1 MPATA
6 IQPEAQPAS
15 TTRKSVP
22 PPFAELG
29 AWMDAHSYLCLA
41 LLVAILVLV
50 QLGLSLRIP
59 LWHDEV
65 FTWSIAQAPSIHD
78 LMRLIRTIDLNPPL
92 SYLITRGSYH
102 LFGVGTLQTRLP
114 EVAGFALAM
123 TCLFLFVRRRAGN
136 SFGILAAAILLAG
149 KASEPAIDGRPYG
162 FLFGFGA
169 LALVAW
175 QASVIA
181 QDRGDSG
188 LSSDLLLGA
197 SLAAALLTH
206 VFGVFFWFAIA
217 TAEFVHIVQ
226 SRRISAPRIA
236 ALLLPLAAT
245 VFYIPIFHTH
255 DAGYFPAAFQAHPLR
270 ILDFYYDR
278 LHRELFCLATG
289 LALLAAIG
297 GRAWVR
303 PSRQRI
309 FTLPE
314 WVAVAALALVPIPLI
329 LRLALQHASFYFRYG
344 DIATLGLSIAI
355 AALACALTSRSSTA
369 AALLAFVFLAG
380 ANRIQYAIKF
390 ALQANIFRHAE
401 PAIIPFHPETLTQPG
416 LPIVVNS
423 GIVFIEMN
431 NHEPAA
437 TLDRTFYLTGGPIA
451 IHYSHANIFESIPD
465 EIAAFHLKGHTQ
477 PYHDFV
483 AQHPHFYLLASDHD
497 FPEDWLLRKL
507 KDDGAQMRLL
517 GHLPNSYRDHNLYDV
532 VFPSHN

>member
-1 MPATA
+1 MPAA
-6 IQPEAQPAS
+6 ALQSEPKGAS
-15 TTRKSVP
+15 TTRKSA

-29 AWMDAHSYLCLA
+29 SWVDAHSAFCLVI
-41 LLVAILVLV
+41 LVAILVLV

-65 FTWSIAQAPSIHD
+65 FTWCIAQAPSIHN
-78 LMRLIRTIDLNPPL
+78 LMHLIRTIDLNPPL
-92 SYLITRGSYH
+92 SYLITRASYH

-123 TCLFLFVRRRAGN
+123 VCLFVFVRRRAGN

-175 QASVIA
+175 QASTIA
-181 QDRGDSG
+181 QDRGDSSP
-188 LSSDLLLGA
+188 SSDLLLGA
-197 SLAAALLTH
+197 SLTAALLTH
-206 VFGVFFWFAIA
+206 VFGVFFWFAIFA
-217 TAEFVHIVQ
+217 AELTHALQV
-226 SRRISAPRIA
+226 RRISITRVA

-245 VFYIPIFHTH
+245 VFYIPIFRTH
-255 DAGYFPAAFQAHPLR
+255 DAGYFPPAFQAHPLR

-278 LHRELFCLATG
+278 TSREFLCLAIG
-289 LALLAAIG
+289 IALLAAIG
-297 GRAWVR
+297 GKVWIR

-309 FTLPE
+309 FTTPE
-314 WVAVAALALVPIPLI
+314 WVAIAAIALVPIPLI

-344 DIATLGLSIAI
+344 DVATLGLSIAF
-355 AALACALTSRSSTA
+355 AALACTITSRSSTA
-369 AALLAFVFLAG
+369 AVLLALIFLAG
-380 ANRIQYAIKF
+380 GDRIQYAIKF
-390 ALQANIFRHAE
+390 ALQGHIFRQAE
-401 PAIIPFHPETLTQPG
+401 PAIIPYHPETLAQPG

-431 NHEPAA
+431 NHESASV
-437 TLDRTFYLTGGPIA
+437 LNRTYYLTGGPIA
-451 IHYSHANIFESIPD
+451 IQYSHANIFEGIPD
-465 EIAAFHLKGHTQ
+465 EIAAFRLKGRTQ
-477 PYHDFV
+477 PYQHFIT
-483 AQHPHFYLLASDHD
+483 QHPHFYLLANDHD

-532 VFPSHN
+532 AFPKSR